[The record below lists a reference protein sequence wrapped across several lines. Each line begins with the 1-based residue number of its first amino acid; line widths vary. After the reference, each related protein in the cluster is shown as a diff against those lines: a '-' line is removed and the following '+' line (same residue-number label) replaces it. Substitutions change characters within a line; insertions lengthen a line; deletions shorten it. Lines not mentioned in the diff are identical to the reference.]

1 MGVGCLGIKKG
12 LRTGQ
17 KERPGVGLLRETGI
31 GSSPHMT
38 IRGSEGFWESQAQ
51 KTPLDGGVSG
61 ASCRRQNTQYG
72 EIMPS
77 AAREVKQPPSSDKL
91 PLQPD

>member
-17 KERPGVGLLRETGI
+17 RERPGVGLLRETGI

-38 IRGSEGFWESQAQ
+38 IRGSEELGKSQAIKNPAQ
-51 KTPLDGGVSG
+51 WLGLVCQSVTRKIDRMDKSSLTFSLI
-61 ASCRRQNTQYG
+61 AMAFCY
-72 EIMPS
+72 
-77 AAREVKQPPSSDKL
+77 AA
-91 PLQPD
+91 